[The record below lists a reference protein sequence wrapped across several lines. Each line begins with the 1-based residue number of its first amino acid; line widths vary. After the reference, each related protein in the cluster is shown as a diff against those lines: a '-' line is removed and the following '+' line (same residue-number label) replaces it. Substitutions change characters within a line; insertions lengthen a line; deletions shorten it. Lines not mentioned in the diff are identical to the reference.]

1 MAQRKSSS
9 RRNPRR
15 KTASRRT
22 ARRST
27 STRSDA
33 ISLLKD
39 DHQRVR
45 SMFERFE
52 RTRGDA
58 QKERLAGQICD
69 ELKVHAQ
76 IEEEIFYPAVR
87 EAIEDDD
94 LMNEAQ
100 VEHNS
105 AKELIA
111 QIEASS
117 PSDERYDA
125 LVKVLGEYVLH
136 HVKEEEREMFKQ
148 ARGAEVDLADLG
160 EQLKER
166 KRVLTSGSAGERIAG
181 RLASAIGS
189 RSR

>member
-9 RRNPRR
+9 RRTARR
-15 KTASRRT
+15 KTARRKT
-22 ARRST
+22 ARRT
-27 STRSDA
+27 NGDA
-33 ISLLKD
+33 IALLKD
-39 DHQRVR
+39 DHQRVKG
-45 SMFERFE
+45 MFERFE

-87 EAIEDDD
+87 EAIDDDD

-148 ARGAEVDLADLG
+148 ARGAELDLADLG
-160 EQLKER
+160 EQLRER
-166 KRVLTSGSAGERIAG
+166 KRVLVSGSPAERVVGRIA
-181 RLASAIGS
+181 SAVGA
-189 RSR
+189 RVR

>member
-15 KTASRRT
+15 KAASRRT
-22 ARRST
+22 TRRS
-27 STRSDA
+27 SSRSDA

-100 VEHNS
+100 VEHQS

-111 QIEASS
+111 QIESSS

-148 ARGAEVDLADLG
+148 ARGADLDLADLG

-166 KRVLTSGSAGERIAG
+166 KRVLQSGSTGERIAG
-181 RLASAIGS
+181 RIASAMGS

>member
-1 MAQRKSSS
+1 MAQRKTAI
-9 RRNPRR
+9 RRTARR

-22 ARRST
+22 SRRPASKG
-27 STRSDA
+27 DA
-33 ISLLKD
+33 IALLKD
-39 DHQRVR
+39 DHQRVKA
-45 SMFERFE
+45 MFERFE

-87 EAIEDDD
+87 EAIDDED

-100 VEHNS
+100 VEHDS

-111 QIEASS
+111 QIEAGTA
-117 PSDERYDA
+117 SDDRYDA
-125 LVKVLGEYVLH
+125 LVKVLGEYVMH

-148 ARGAEVDLADLG
+148 ARAADLDLAEIG
-160 EQLKER
+160 EQLRER
-166 KRVLTSGSAGERIAG
+166 KRVLVSGSPAERIVG
-181 RLASAIGS
+181 RIASAIGS
-189 RSR
+189 R